1 MNPPTLTDKRDNKR
15 IELIMAIIDNSRIPT
30 AALEVAEM
38 VIEDASRGVLR
49 ETDLVELVRLL
60 VKAENKYQGGH

>member
-1 MNPPTLTDKRDNKR
+1 MNPPVLTDKRDCKR
-15 IELIMAIIDNSRIPT
+15 IELIMAIIDNSRIPMS
-30 AALEVAEM
+30 ALEIAEM

-49 ETDLVELVRLL
+49 ETDLVELCRIL